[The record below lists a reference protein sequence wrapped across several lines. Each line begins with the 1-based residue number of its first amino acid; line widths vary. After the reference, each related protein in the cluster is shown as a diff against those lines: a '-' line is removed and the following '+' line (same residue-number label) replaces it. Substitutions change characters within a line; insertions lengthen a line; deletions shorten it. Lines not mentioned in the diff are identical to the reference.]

1 MRSLAAA
8 MGNLLPKKL
17 TSWPNC
23 SYVSRMQRM
32 TDQPT
37 TFAIFVYDDVEPID
51 IGATYGVLSIAR
63 RVIPQIKMFTVAEQ
77 GGEVRLTN
85 DLIMRAQYGFS
96 DCPPFDIMIV
106 TGGPGWQQQCR
117 DTKVLGF
124 LRNAASRADI
134 ASVCTGGMIL
144 AASGLLDGH
153 AATTRRHGVS
163 GENTPLQRMRGG
175 YSGVQVVEALVVDN
189 GTVVTGGGVSLG
201 VDTMLYL
208 LGRLY
213 GESRAGEVARL
224 LEYDRARAANMAGL
238 AIHRTGSPQ

>member
-1 MRSLAAA
+1 MQQMTAA
-8 MGNLLPKKL
+8 
-17 TSWPNC
+17 
-23 SYVSRMQRM
+23 
-32 TDQPT
+32 PT

-63 RVIPQIKMFTVAEQ
+63 RIIPQIKMFTVARH
-77 GGEVRLTN
+77 GGDVRLTN

-117 DTKVLGF
+117 DPETLAF
-124 LRNAASRADI
+124 LRGAASRTDI

-144 AASGLLDGH
+144 AAAGLLDGRP
-153 AATTRRHGVS
+153 ATTRRHGVN
-163 GENTPLQRMRGG
+163 GENTPLARLRGEFG
-175 YSGVQVVEALVVDN
+175 KVQAVEALVVDSDD
-189 GTVVTGGGVSLG
+189 VVTGGGVSLG
-201 VDTMLYL
+201 IDTMLYL

-213 GESRAGEVARL
+213 GESKADDVARL

-238 AIHRTGSPQ
+238 PIHRTVAAQ

>member
-1 MRSLAAA
+1 
-8 MGNLLPKKL
+8 
-17 TSWPNC
+17 
-23 SYVSRMQRM
+23 MQRM
-32 TDQPT
+32 TEQPT

-63 RVIPQIKMFTVAEQ
+63 RIIPQIRMFTVARQ
-77 GGEVRLTN
+77 SGDVRLTN
-85 DLIMRAQYGFS
+85 DLIMRAQHGFS

-117 DTKVLGF
+117 DSEALAF
-124 LRNAASRADI
+124 LRNVASRTRI

-144 AASGLLDGH
+144 AAAGLLDGR
-153 AATTRRHGVS
+153 AATTRRYGVS
-163 GENTPLQRMRGG
+163 GENTPLQRMKGD
-175 YSGVQVVEALVVDN
+175 YSGVQAVEALVVDN
-189 GTVVTGGGVSLG
+189 GTIVTGGGVSLG

-213 GESRAGEVARL
+213 GEPKVSEVARL

-238 AIHRTGSPQ
+238 AIHRTESVQ

>member
-1 MRSLAAA
+1 
-8 MGNLLPKKL
+8 
-17 TSWPNC
+17 
-23 SYVSRMQRM
+23 MQRM

-63 RVIPQIKMFTVAEQ
+63 RIIPQIRMFTVARQ
-77 GGEVRLTN
+77 SGDVRLTN
-85 DLIMRAQYGFS
+85 DLVMRARHGFS

-117 DTKVLGF
+117 DSETLIF
-124 LRNAASRADI
+124 LRSVASRAGI

-144 AASGLLDGH
+144 AAAGLLDGRM
-153 AATTRRHGVS
+153 ATTRRHGVR
-163 GENTPLQRMRGG
+163 GENTPLERMKGD

-189 GTVVTGGGVSLG
+189 GTIVTGGGVSLG

-213 GESRAGEVARL
+213 GESKVSEVARL
-224 LEYDRARAANMAGL
+224 LEYDRARVANMGGL
-238 AIHRTGSPQ
+238 AIHQAGLAQ

>member
-1 MRSLAAA
+1 
-8 MGNLLPKKL
+8 
-17 TSWPNC
+17 
-23 SYVSRMQRM
+23 MQRM

-63 RVIPQIKMFTVAEQ
+63 RIIPQIRMFTVARQ
-77 GGEVRLTN
+77 SGDVRLTN
-85 DLIMRAQYGFS
+85 DLVMRAQHGFS

-117 DTKVLGF
+117 DSETLVF
-124 LRNAASRADI
+124 LRSVASRAGI

-144 AASGLLDGH
+144 AAAGLLDGRM
-153 AATTRRHGVS
+153 ATTRRHGVR
-163 GENTPLQRMRGG
+163 GENTPLERMKGD

-189 GTVVTGGGVSLG
+189 GTIVTGGGVSLG

-213 GESRAGEVARL
+213 GESKASEVARL
-224 LEYDRARAANMAGL
+224 LEYDRARVANMGGL
-238 AIHRTGSPQ
+238 AIHQAGFAQ

>member
-1 MRSLAAA
+1 
-8 MGNLLPKKL
+8 
-17 TSWPNC
+17 
-23 SYVSRMQRM
+23 MQRM

-63 RVIPQIKMFTVAEQ
+63 RIIPQIRMFTVARQ
-77 GGEVRLTN
+77 SGDVRLTN
-85 DLIMRAQYGFS
+85 DLVMRAQHGFA

-117 DTKVLGF
+117 DSETLVF
-124 LRNAASRADI
+124 LRSAASRAGI

-144 AASGLLDGH
+144 AAAGLLDGRM
-153 AATTRRHGVS
+153 ATTRRHGVS
-163 GENTPLQRMRGG
+163 GENTPLQRMKGD

-189 GTVVTGGGVSLG
+189 GTIVTGGGVSLG

-213 GESRAGEVARL
+213 GESKVSEVARL
-224 LEYDRARAANMAGL
+224 LEYDRARVANMGGL
-238 AIHRTGSPQ
+238 PIHQARSAQ

>member
-1 MRSLAAA
+1 
-8 MGNLLPKKL
+8 
-17 TSWPNC
+17 
-23 SYVSRMQRM
+23 MQRM

-63 RVIPQIKMFTVAEQ
+63 RIIPQIRMFTVARQ
-77 GGEVRLTN
+77 SGDVRLTN
-85 DLIMRAQYGFS
+85 DLVMRAQHGFS

-117 DTKVLGF
+117 DSETLIF
-124 LRNAASRADI
+124 LRSVASRAGI

-144 AASGLLDGH
+144 AAAGLLDGRM
-153 AATTRRHGVS
+153 ATTRRHGVR
-163 GENTPLQRMRGG
+163 GENTPLERMKGD

-189 GTVVTGGGVSLG
+189 GTIVTGGGVSLG

-213 GESRAGEVARL
+213 GESKASEVARL
-224 LEYDRARAANMAGL
+224 LEYDRARVANMGGL
-238 AIHRTGSPQ
+238 AIHQAGFAQ

>member
-1 MRSLAAA
+1 
-8 MGNLLPKKL
+8 
-17 TSWPNC
+17 
-23 SYVSRMQRM
+23 MQRM

-63 RVIPQIKMFTVAEQ
+63 RIIPQIRMFTVARQ
-77 GGEVRLTN
+77 SGDVRLTN
-85 DLIMRAQYGFS
+85 DLVMRAQHGFS

-117 DTKVLGF
+117 DSETLIF
-124 LRNAASRADI
+124 LRSVASRAGI

-144 AASGLLDGH
+144 AAAGLLDGRM
-153 AATTRRHGVS
+153 ATTRRHGVS
-163 GENTPLQRMRGG
+163 GENTPLERMKGD

-189 GTVVTGGGVSLG
+189 GTIVTGGGVSLG

-213 GESRAGEVARL
+213 GESKVSEVARL
-224 LEYDRARAANMAGL
+224 LEYDRARVANMGGL
-238 AIHRTGSPQ
+238 AIHQAGFAQ

>member
-1 MRSLAAA
+1 
-8 MGNLLPKKL
+8 
-17 TSWPNC
+17 
-23 SYVSRMQRM
+23 MQRM
-32 TDQPT
+32 IDQPT

-63 RVIPQIKMFTVAEQ
+63 RIIPQIKIFAVARRR
-77 GGEVRLTN
+77 GDVRLTN

-106 TGGPGWQQQCR
+106 AGGPGWQQQCR
-117 DTKVLGF
+117 DPEALAF
-124 LRNAASRADI
+124 LRNAASRTNI

-144 AASGLLDGH
+144 AAAGLLDGR
-153 AATTRRHGVS
+153 AATTRRHGIS
-163 GENTPLQRMRGG
+163 GENTPLQRMKGE
-175 YSGVQVVEALVVDN
+175 YSGVQALEALVVDSGN
-189 GTVVTGGGVSLG
+189 VVTGGGVSLG

-213 GESRAGEVARL
+213 GESKAGEVARL

-238 AIHRTGSPQ
+238 AIHRAVPAQ

>member
-1 MRSLAAA
+1 
-8 MGNLLPKKL
+8 
-17 TSWPNC
+17 
-23 SYVSRMQRM
+23 MQRM

-63 RVIPQIKMFTVAEQ
+63 RIIPQIRMFTVARQ
-77 GGEVRLTN
+77 SGDVRLTN
-85 DLIMRAQYGFS
+85 DLVMRAQHGFS

-117 DTKVLGF
+117 DSETLIF
-124 LRNAASRADI
+124 LRSVASRAGI

-144 AASGLLDGH
+144 AAAGLLDGRM
-153 AATTRRHGVS
+153 ATTRRHGVR
-163 GENTPLQRMRGG
+163 GENTPLERMKGD

-189 GTVVTGGGVSLG
+189 GTIMTGGGVSLG

-213 GESRAGEVARL
+213 GESKVSEVARL
-224 LEYDRARAANMAGL
+224 LEYDRARVANMGGL
-238 AIHRTGSPQ
+238 AIHQAGFAQ

>member
-1 MRSLAAA
+1 
-8 MGNLLPKKL
+8 
-17 TSWPNC
+17 
-23 SYVSRMQRM
+23 MQRM
-32 TDQPT
+32 TEQPT

-63 RVIPQIKMFTVAEQ
+63 RIIPQIRMFTVARQ
-77 GGEVRLTN
+77 SGDVRLTN
-85 DLIMRAQYGFS
+85 DLIMRAQHGFS

-117 DTKVLGF
+117 DSEALAF
-124 LRNAASRADI
+124 LRNAASRTGI

-144 AASGLLDGH
+144 AAAGLLDGRT
-153 AATTRRHGVS
+153 ATTRRHGVS
-163 GENTPLQRMRGG
+163 GESTPLQRMKGD
-175 YSGVQVVEALVVDN
+175 YSGVKAIEALVVDN
-189 GTVVTGGGVSLG
+189 GSIVTGGGVSLG

-213 GESRAGEVARL
+213 GESKASEVARL

-238 AIHRTGSPQ
+238 AIHRIEPVQ

>member
-1 MRSLAAA
+1 
-8 MGNLLPKKL
+8 
-17 TSWPNC
+17 
-23 SYVSRMQRM
+23 MQRM

-63 RVIPQIKMFTVAEQ
+63 RIIPQIRMFTVARQ
-77 GGEVRLTN
+77 SGDVRLTN
-85 DLIMRAQYGFS
+85 DLVMRAQHGFS

-117 DTKVLGF
+117 DSETLIF
-124 LRNAASRADI
+124 LRSVASRAGI

-144 AASGLLDGH
+144 AAAGLLDGRM
-153 AATTRRHGVS
+153 ATTRRHGVS
-163 GENTPLQRMRGG
+163 GENTPLQRMKGD
-175 YSGVQVVEALVVDN
+175 YSRVQVVEALVVDN
-189 GTVVTGGGVSLG
+189 GTIVTGGGVSLG

-213 GESRAGEVARL
+213 GESKVSEVARL
-224 LEYDRARAANMAGL
+224 LEYDRARVANMGGL
-238 AIHRTGSPQ
+238 AIHQAGFAQ